1 MILLHVIRHRDI
13 VATMLRQWD
22 TLYRA
27 PCFFHCGDLSLC
39 VYMYLMHHLGQ
50 QSNYTGSEHT
60 DLLLRAPVYCPPDS
74 QGHVFTQLPL
84 TNSQV
89 SLGVALFYPLA
100 PPLPSLRP
108 LFSLQ
113 QVSPSWFVISSPSPQ
128 SKAGTGMFSFLACK
142 FHLHSTSTLKTP
154 RPPPFIHSLTQKTYP
169 QFPLSTILP
178 TFYYSIQ
185 VVLNYLTLQSLPS
198 PLPLQPPP
206 PTVQHE
212 RMLTKLIPNGPFIAW
227 FMTMGWTI
235 TYRCM

>member
-74 QGHVFTQLPL
+74 QGPVFKQLPL

-89 SLGVALFYPLA
+89 SLGVAIIYPLA
-100 PPLPSLRP
+100 PPLPPLRP

-113 QVSPSWFVISSPSPQ
+113 QVSPPWVCHFIPLILVHSWYRVFFFP
-128 SKAGTGMFSFLACK
+128 LACK
-142 FHLHSTSTLKTP
+142 FHFHSTSTLKP
-154 RPPPFIHSLTQKTYP
+154 PPPF
-169 QFPLSTILP
+169 
-178 TFYYSIQ
+178 
-185 VVLNYLTLQSLPS
+185 TLS
-198 PLPLQPPP
+198 PLEKHKNPILNFHWVPYS
-206 PTVQHE
+206 
-212 RMLTKLIPNGPFIAW
+212 LLFI
-227 FMTMGWTI
+227 TQ
-235 TYRCM
+235 YK